1 MKFDLVILGAGS
13 GGYEAALYAHR
24 RGMRVA
30 LVELSPQSVG
40 GNCLNKGCI
49 PSKHM
54 RHGAYLLEKFQK
66 MYSYGIVPK
75 GFEMDIKGLKSG
87 REEIITSIREGFKKF
102 AQQVG
107 IPIFYG
113 RGVLK
118 DKNTVYVEGEDKKI
132 TADFILLAT
141 GSSTTRV
148 GQLSPDN
155 RRIYDTDQ
163 IWDIDAFPKRL
174 LIVGGGAVGVE
185 FAYIFR
191 MYGSQVVLVELK
203 DRLLPSDYIP
213 EESSRY
219 LARKLKKL
227 GVDVRLRTTV
237 ENVQEKEGEL
247 KVTLSDGSQVDVDII
262 LLGVGRKPNTEGIGL
277 EEVGV
282 KKDDRG
288 FVLVNDYCQTSVEN
302 IYACGDITS
311 PLMLAHKAMYEGRV
325 AVSHMLGDR
334 DMKKSDLL
342 IPKIIYSAYE
352 VASVGLTEDQAEEM
366 GYSPKVGV
374 VSFIPNPK
382 AMDDGENEGF
392 VRLVVEETTGDI
404 LGCHIVGPHAG
415 ELIHQVVHVMK
426 AGLRI
431 DFLSKS
437 IYSHPSLSEA
447 IGQSA
452 MEAYF
457 GPISWVKRGKRE

>member
-24 RGMRVA
+24 RGMKVA
-30 LVELSPQSVG
+30 LVELSPYSVG

-54 RHGAYLLEKFQK
+54 RHGAYLLEKFQNLH
-66 MYSYGIVPK
+66 SYGIVAQA
-75 GFEMDIKGLKSG
+75 FERDMKKLKIG
-87 REEIITSIREGFKKF
+87 RESIITTIREGFKKF

-118 DKNTVYVEGEDKKI
+118 DRKTVYVEGEDKRI
-132 TADFILLAT
+132 NADFILLAT
-141 GSSTTRV
+141 GSSTTKI
-148 GQLSPDN
+148 GQLIPDHKY
-155 RRIYDTDQ
+155 IYDTDQ
-163 IWDIDAFPKRL
+163 IWDIEDFPKRL

-185 FAYIFR
+185 FAYMFR
-191 MYGSQVVLVELK
+191 MYGSQVVLVEIK

-227 GVDVRLRTTV
+227 GVDVRLRTSV
-237 ENVQEKEGEL
+237 ESLQRKEGKLE
-247 KVTLSDGSQVDVDII
+247 VSLSDGSQVDVDMI

-282 KKDDRG
+282 KKDERG

-325 AVSHMLGDR
+325 ATSHMLGDR
-334 DMKKSDLL
+334 DIKRDDLL

-366 GYSPKVGV
+366 GYSAKVGV

-404 LGCHIVGPHAG
+404 LGCHILGPHAG
-415 ELIHQVVHVMK
+415 ELIHQVVHVIR
-426 AGLRI
+426 AGLKV

-437 IYSHPSLSEA
+437 VYSHPSLSEA

-452 MEAYF
+452 MEVYF
-457 GPISWVKRGKRE
+457 GPISWVKGGKT